1 MPPARLTTLG
11 AIEAAT
17 WDELQR
23 AGRDKHHPWRVAV
36 LATLALAPVG
46 EAAATEV
53 AAGDAPPGE
62 EPFPTHGVDARC
74 VLLREVDREHRTIV
88 FFADARSPKMRQIE
102 ADARGT
108 LVVWSN
114 ELSWQVRLS
123 VRLEVALSGLAVSS
137 RWARLKMT
145 PAAQDYLSP
154 LPPGSPLDDPHP
166 APERATREHF
176 GVVSAQVRRMD
187 WTELHADGHR
197 RAVFDAAGARWVV
210 P

>member
-1 MPPARLTTLG
+1 MPARLTTLG
-11 AIEAAT
+11 AIETGA
-17 WDELQR
+17 WDELER
-23 AGRDKHHPWRVAV
+23 AVRDKHHLWRVAV
-36 LATLALAPVG
+36 LATLAPAPAVEAGATNAAAGGAPAGEALAP
-46 EAAATEV
+46 A
-53 AAGDAPPGE
+53 
-62 EPFPTHGVDARC
+62 HGVDARC

-102 ADARGT
+102 ADPQGT
-108 LVVWSN
+108 LVLWSG

-176 GVVSAQVRRMD
+176 GVVTAHVHGMD